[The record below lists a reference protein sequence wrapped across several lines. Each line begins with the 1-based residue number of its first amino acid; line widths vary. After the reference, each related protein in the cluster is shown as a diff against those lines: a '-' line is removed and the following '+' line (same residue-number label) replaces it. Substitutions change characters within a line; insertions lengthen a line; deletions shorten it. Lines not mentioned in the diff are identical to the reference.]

1 MVRSSISY
9 SGCHPLSPAVPTQTA
24 THYHQGTSAWL
35 GRESHIP
42 KVAHVMTGETDLA
55 AARKDRIAAARERK

>member
-1 MVRSSISY
+1 M
-9 SGCHPLSPAVPTQTA
+9 
-24 THYHQGTSAWL
+24 
-35 GRESHIP
+35 P